1 MYANTRRVKWRSSD
15 GRRRSQPPAARLLHS
30 PKCLTLLSYI
40 VARQDLPGL
49 FVASH
54 ARHERVAGS
63 CCGGGGGRA
72 PSVAV
77 ASRRQSNT
85 RRDREKEKTGL
96 VWQLGQQLPTLFN
109 PPHTDTR
116 TLSVCVSHIS
126 AECISSPPF
135 SVM

>member
-1 MYANTRRVKWRSSD
+1 MKELPGVVAAVVAAGLPRWPL
-15 GRRRSQPPAARLLHS
+15 PPADN
-30 PKCLTLLSYI
+30 
-40 VARQDLPGL
+40 Q
-49 FVASH
+49 
-54 ARHERVAGS
+54 
-63 CCGGGGGRA
+63 
-72 PSVAV
+72 
-77 ASRRQSNT
+77 T
-85 RRDREKEKTGL
+85 REEIEKEKTGL